1 MSHAAGA
8 DGAGLVRGDRHSTSL
23 RIALLGL
30 VAIVAAIGGEVLYVI
45 SEHMAA
51 EPKPPVHEG
60 AAPVGPNEWAGYVA
74 VLSVGLYY
82 VAAAGLIIVLGPLLK
97 RRPPDSGRQRN
108 PSLSLHV
115 ISAAVLVSGLLGE
128 FMHVRYSGLVAA
140 APVVT
145 PETQSPVL
153 GRADVWAAG
162 SVLAWGICALL
173 ALLLVSA
180 LVAWC
185 WQRLSA
191 PRSVG
196 RH

>member
-1 MSHAAGA
+1 MSHAARA
-8 DGAGLVRGDRHSTSL
+8 DRAGLVNGDGHSTSL
-23 RIALLGL
+23 RVALLGL

-51 EPKPPVHEG
+51 EPKPPVHES

-74 VLSVGLYY
+74 VLSVGLYC
-82 VAAAGLIIVLGPLLK
+82 VAATALIIVLGLLLK
-97 RRPPDSGRQRN
+97 RRRPDSGRQRN
-108 PSLSLHV
+108 PSLSLLV
-115 ISAAVLVSGLLGE
+115 ISATVLVSGLLGE

-140 APVVT
+140 ASMST
-145 PETQSPVL
+145 SETQSPVL
-153 GRADVWAAG
+153 GRTDVWAAG

-196 RH
+196 HR